1 MITNINFAELNGI
14 SRLQIQLGNDT
25 PLSDEA
31 FFRFCQQNRTL
42 KFEKTKER
50 KIIAMTP
57 TGLETSGRNSDI
69 NLELGIWNRQVQY
82 GKVFDSNGGFT
93 LPDGSVLAPDAAVV
107 SQQRWDALPQAE
119 RKKFGRLCPEF
130 VIELKS
136 EHDRVATLQAKMQ
149 DWIHNGVQL
158 GWLIDPE
165 EEVVYIYQ
173 PQKAVIEV
181 KGFDQ
186 KVLGDPVLPGFE
198 LDLSVLR

>member
-149 DWIHNGVQL
+149 IGRAHV
-158 GWLIDPE
+158 
-165 EEVVYIYQ
+165 
-173 PQKAVIEV
+173 
-181 KGFDQ
+181 
-186 KVLGDPVLPGFE
+186 
-198 LDLSVLR
+198 

>member
-42 KFEKTKER
+42 KFERTKER

-69 NLELGIWNRQVQY
+69 NGYLFVWNLQTKY
-82 GKVFDSNGGFT
+82 GRVFDSNGGFT

-119 RKKFGRLCPEF
+119 RKKFGHLCPEF
-130 VIELKS
+130 IIELKS

-173 PQKAVIEV
+173 PQKAIIEV

-186 KVLGDPVLPGFE
+186 KVSGDPVLPGFE